1 MSTLSREFRE
11 IYARSGLSRPY
22 EEYLRRIALFSTSAY
37 AAAAF
42 ILLLVNS
49 LIFQVWGFRLV
60 MIVLPPSAIIGVLVL
75 IIGLYYPLYKRNQRR
90 TQIEDSLLYTLS
102 YMAALSA
109 GGLPI
114 ERIMERVS
122 EVEESEALKMIAN
135 KFMADVRL
143 FGFDIPSALRDAAR
157 RSPSETMEKLLE
169 GLRNVIQTSGDLKS
183 LLTYEV
189 DRMLGRR
196 REKLKRM
203 MRTLVYLGELY
214 VSLLIVAPILFIL
227 ILTILSVIGGNP
239 LGIPPQIQLNLLV
252 FIGIPTMA
260 ASFAIILDVI
270 LGGEE

>member
-22 EEYLRRIALFSTSAY
+22 EEYLRRIALLSTSAY
-37 AAAAF
+37 AAAAL

-60 MIVLPPSAIIGVLVL
+60 MIVLPPSAIIGVSVL

-90 TQIEDSLLYTLS
+90 TQIEDSLLYALS

-122 EVEESEALKMIAN
+122 EVEESEAVKMIAN

-143 FGFDIPSALRDAAR
+143 FGFDVPSALRDAAR

-169 GLRNVIQTSGDLKS
+169 GLRNVIQTSGDLNS

-203 MRTLVYLGELY
+203 MGTLVYLGELY

-260 ASFAIILDVI
+260 AGFAIILDVI

>member
-22 EEYLRRIALFSTSAY
+22 EEYLRRIALLSTSAY
-37 AAAAF
+37 AAAAL

-60 MIVLPPSAIIGVLVL
+60 MIVLPPSAIIGVSVL

-90 TQIEDSLLYTLS
+90 TQIEDSLLYALS

-143 FGFDIPSALRDAAR
+143 FGFDVPSALRDAAR

-169 GLRNVIQTSGDLKS
+169 GLRNVIQTSGDLNS

-203 MRTLVYLGELY
+203 MGTLVYLGELY

-239 LGIPPQIQLNLLV
+239 LGVPPQIQLNLLV

-260 ASFAIILDVI
+260 AGFAIILDVI